1 MPSYD
6 PSLFNVDPYYDD
18 FSEDKKFLRLMFR
31 PGYGVQARELT
42 QIQTLLQNQ
51 VERLGSHIFEEGS
64 IVLDGQI
71 SENRVKYV
79 KVNLGSSVG
88 YSDFIGTVI
97 GSSGKASARVV
108 HAEGVFENSSES
120 NTSVLFFEYTEGGAT
135 FGINNILSATA
146 ANGTG
151 ITASVTGPNGYVLGD
166 ALVASVDR
174 GVRFVEGYFV
184 LNDAQSIGAY
194 TLTGSAGNKIRNYNN
209 PTTRIGFDVDK
220 SFVTSTDDTSLND
233 PAFGFYNYAAP
244 GSDRFMIELTAS
256 QKGFTAT
263 DTTAVDNFSR
273 VGFIEFMR
281 VVDGDIVKVEK
292 YPDYAMLEDTLA
304 RRTYDESGN
313 YTVTPFELVLKGPTA
328 VGGTSVLKAEL
339 SPGKAYV
346 FGYEFETQGKT
357 KLNIPCARGASHERT
372 ITRDFNRSIGP
383 YTKVVFSGIPD
394 SFGTTADLATHPTV
408 TLSKGASGAACV
420 GIGTARIRG
429 VEPYDGTI
437 YNLSIYDISL
447 TGGAFSDVTRVFMN
461 GKVSTTSHLFAI
473 TGGSA
478 TLEGQSQGSLLYPIP
493 EGSGVTAFTYG
504 NYAIVSYAKTTASAS
519 THAFNISS
527 YDSVGMEFPLPNNA
541 IVTLPNADILVFDQ
555 DGKPMGG
562 TAARGIA
569 ANQLSVTV
577 TGTASGKKLNA
588 IATQKFANNNT
599 SMTNFRRTKTLSTIS
614 QSLTGAFGRDL
625 TGDGRGST
633 ADTLYLNGYTDVD
646 QLLSLTGSMGASSGI
661 NLLPYFD
668 FDTGQRDAHYDW
680 ARVTLVPGTVGVT
693 GPYSATFKYY
703 THSTGLSGL
712 GPYTA
717 QSYPDYENIPTYT
730 SRTNALQ
737 YNLRDCIDFRPD
749 RSLTGDIIPTTWVP
763 ANTAANSTDW
773 TYTHFLPRTDKIALT
788 RDRRFTV
795 ISGIPSLDADVPAD
809 DPNAM
814 SLYSVRVN
822 PYTFDSNDASV
833 RYVEN
838 KRYTMRDIGALEKRI
853 EAVEYYTTLN
863 LLEQEAK
870 AKSIRDTDDVEMP
883 KRGILVDQFKGHAVA
898 DNTDPMFA
906 ASVDY
911 ENNEL
916 RPSFVSRSYG
926 LTGGINVSNVV
937 GNTSTGIY
945 TLDYTLSPEIS
956 NLLASGSVT
965 VNPFN
970 VINYLGTLSIS
981 PSTDNWYDSEKQPK
995 VLVNVDGENDNWEQN
1010 SSYGF
1015 GTRFNDWE
1023 SIWFGKENQTS
1034 KNTRPNLLNP
1044 NKLLTAKVE
1053 GTSLNNL
1060 SASIAPESLKKIIN
1074 NKTVAKD
1081 VLPIA
1086 RQKTIT
1092 INANGLKPNTTFHV
1106 FCDDVNV
1113 TPYCTGGSQV
1123 TDSKGEVSTKYSF
1136 NLVNSS
1142 FVEQNFSVGRHVI
1155 RIIDST
1161 DIENPSNWT
1170 MSAEAVYAIE
1180 GNYNSIAE
1188 DGHMST
1194 RLSETRRK
1202 SVKSSR
1208 VISNLSEVLTSSG
1221 EIRGYTEPL
1230 AQTFY
1235 VDPTKY
1241 PKGIFLKSIDLYF
1254 SGKETLTTIPIT
1266 VQVRPTI
1273 SGYPHPSKVLPFAS
1287 ATLYSDQV
1295 NTADL
1300 ITAGNVAQTN
1310 FSFSNPVYLLPGQEY
1325 AISILTNSSEYSV
1338 FTGAVGSTVLIA
1350 SEENSKY
1357 NITKQPMMRSIFKAQ
1372 NTGKMVKSDNET
1384 LAFRL
1389 NLCKFNSSG
1398 SIRFVNQ
1405 AISGSGTF
1413 NINEF
1418 RLNAADTVPEGSVIS
1433 YSSIVA
1439 TTSPETYSQIS
1450 KNKNITPS
1458 DGYHPMTSG
1467 TSEAGLASVDVTMS
1481 ASSDG
1486 YVSPVFDREKSSIV
1500 AISNTINNNTNTTQ
1514 GNAQYNGELEPSNV
1528 ASAFK
1533 ASARYISKKV
1543 TLEEGIEASN
1553 ITVSMSLCNPKK
1565 NSDSP
1570 SSVKVFV
1577 RPIPVGEV
1585 DYDYIDY
1592 VELTTTDGGISSS
1605 DTDFR
1610 EISFTNIGYTTLT
1623 KFKSFS
1629 IKVVMFG
1636 SSTGAAVPRIKNLRM
1651 IAT

>member
-71 SENRVKYV
+71 SENRAKYV
-79 KVNLGSSVG
+79 KVSLGSSVG

-108 HAEGVFENSSES
+108 HAEGVYPNSSEA

-135 FGINNILSATA
+135 FAINDLLSATA

-194 TLTGSAGNKIRNYNN
+194 TLTGSAGNQIRNYNN
-209 PTTRIGFDVDK
+209 STTRIGFDVGK

-244 GSDRFMIELTAS
+244 GSDRFMIELIAS
-256 QKGFTAT
+256 QKGFTAS

-357 KLNIPCARGASHERT
+357 KVNIPCARGASHERT

-394 SFGTTADLATHPTV
+394 SFGTTADLATHPLV
-408 TLSKGASGAACV
+408 TLSSGASGAACAA
-420 GIGTARIRG
+420 IGTARIRG
-429 VEPYDGTI
+429 VEPYTTSV

-493 EGSGVTAFTYG
+493 EGSGVTAFTNG
-504 NYAIVSYAKTTASAS
+504 DYAIVSYAKKTANGS
-519 THAFNISS
+519 TYTFTVDS
-527 YDSVGMEFPLPNNA
+527 YDPVGMEFPLPA
-541 IVTLPNADILVFDQ
+541 ESTFSLPNADILVFDQ
-555 DGKPMGG
+555 DGKILQG
-562 TAARGIA
+562 TAERGAA

-577 TGTASGKKLNA
+577 TGTANGAKLNV
-588 IATQKFANNNT
+588 IATQEFADSST
-599 SMTNFRRTKTLSTIS
+599 SMINFRRTKTLSTIS
-614 QSLTGAFGRDL
+614 ESLTGAFGRDL

-661 NLLPYFD
+661 SLLPYFN
-668 FDTGQRDAHYDW
+668 FDTGQRDGHYDW
-680 ARVTLVPGTVGVT
+680 SRVTLIPGTVGVT
-693 GPYSATFKYY
+693 GPYSATFKHYA
-703 THSTGLSGL
+703 HNAGGL

-749 RSLTGDIIPTTWVP
+749 RSLTGDIIPITWVP

-822 PYTFDSNDASV
+822 PYTVNSNDASI

-870 AKSIRDTDDVEMP
+870 AKSIRDIDDVEMP

-926 LTGGINVSNVV
+926 LTGGTVSNVI
-937 GNTSTGIY
+937 GTASTGIY

-956 NLLASGSVT
+956 NILASGSVT

-1010 SSYGF
+1010 LSYGF

-1060 SASIAPESLKKIIN
+1060 SASIAPESMKKIIN

-1081 VLPIA
+1081 ILPIA
-1086 RQKTIT
+1086 REKVIT

-1113 TPYCTGGSQV
+1113 TPYCTGGSQI
-1123 TDSKGEVSTKYSF
+1123 TDSKGQVSTQYSF
-1136 NLVNSS
+1136 NLVNPS

-1155 RIIDST
+1155 RITDST
-1161 DIENPSNWT
+1161 DIENPSTWT
-1170 MSAEAVYAIE
+1170 MSAEAVYAVE

-1235 VDPTKY
+1235 IDPTKY

-1287 ATLYSDQV
+1287 ATKYSDEV

-1300 ITAGNVAQTN
+1300 ITAGDVAQTN
-1310 FSFSNPVYLLPGQEY
+1310 FAFSNPVYLLPGQEY

-1398 SIRFVNQ
+1398 SVEFVNQ
-1405 AISGSGTF
+1405 AISGDSVF

-1418 RLNAADTVPEGSVIS
+1418 RLNAVDIVPEGSVIT
-1433 YSSIVA
+1433 YSSSIAANPSAV
-1439 TTSPETYSQIS
+1439 PYSQLS
-1450 KNKNITPS
+1450 KNKNIVPS
-1458 DGYHPMTSG
+1458 NGYHPITTG
-1467 TSEAGLASVDVTMS
+1467 TSQAGLASVTVAMS
-1481 ASSDG
+1481 SSSDG
-1486 YVSPVFDREKSSIV
+1486 YVSPVFDKEKSSIV
-1500 AISNTINNNTNTTQ
+1500 AISNIINNNTNTTQ
-1514 GNAQYNGELEPSNV
+1514 GEAQYNGELEPSNV
-1528 ASAFK
+1528 ASTFK

-1543 TLEEGIEASN
+1543 TLEEGIEAEN

-1565 NSDSP
+1565 SSDSP

-1610 EISFTNIGYTTLT
+1610 EVSFTNIGYTTLT